1 MDKKQ
6 VIVIVSEID
15 IVMARLRVRRFA
27 QAVGLDTK
35 DQASISLVVSSR
47 LRRKEDITHVIEL
60 DGVDRGRIIIDR
72 LDREGTVG
80 VRVICAKEYGAVSGL
95 VEKLKN
101 ARWIADELT
110 VEKLAPAGVRVTAV
124 KWAGKRARAGSP
136 SLDSDLDR
144 PDLNQARDGQ

>member
-35 DQASISLVVSSR
+35 DQASISLVVSS
-47 LRRKEDITHVIEL
+47 LAHAMEL

-136 SLDSDLDR
+136 SLDSNLDQ
-144 PDLNQARDGQ
+144 PDFNQARDGQ